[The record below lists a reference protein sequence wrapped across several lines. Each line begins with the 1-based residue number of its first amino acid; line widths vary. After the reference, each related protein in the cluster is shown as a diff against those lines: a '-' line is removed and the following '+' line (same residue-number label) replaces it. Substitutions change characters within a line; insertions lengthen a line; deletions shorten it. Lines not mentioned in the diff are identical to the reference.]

1 VASAIEEEQRRFGQ
15 ATAYRRPMQSTF
27 VVRAVVERRDEP
39 KASETP
45 GKETAMK
52 TSFAFTLTT
61 VLAASL
67 IACDNDPA
75 KGKPTAEVAAP
86 VATQS
91 AAPAGASATY
101 VFSNQNSELN
111 FVGAKVTKKH
121 DGKFGTF
128 SGTVTL
134 VDSDPTKSSVKVDV
148 DTATISADDDK
159 LTGHLKSPDFF
170 DVAKFPKATFTSTSI
185 KAGGANGATHT
196 VTGNLEMH
204 GVTKSITFPA
214 TIRVAPSGVEAD
226 AEFAINRKDFGIV
239 YPGMPDDLIK
249 DEVLIKLKL
258 RAVKG

>member
-1 VASAIEEEQRRFGQ
+1 MRTR
-15 ATAYRRPMQSTF
+15 
-27 VVRAVVERRDEP
+27 
-39 KASETP
+39 
-45 GKETAMK
+45 
-52 TSFAFTLTT
+52 FAFTAATL
-61 VLAASL
+61 LAVSL
-67 IACDNDPA
+67 VACDNEPA

-91 AAPAGASATY
+91 AAPTGASATY
-101 VFSNQNSELN
+101 AFSNENSELN
-111 FVGAKVTKKH
+111 FVGAKVTRKH
-121 DGKFGTF
+121 DGKFGKF
-128 SGTVTL
+128 NGTVTV

-148 DTATISADDDK
+148 DVSTISSDDEK

-214 TIRVAPSGVEAD
+214 TVRVTDSGVEAD
-226 AEFAINRKDFGIV
+226 AEFGINRKDFGIV

-258 RAVKG
+258 RAAKS